1 MVRFKPSVLDE
12 IHAAANT
19 SHSVQFNP
27 AHFSQLPGRISR
39 YSVIIAWPTWDPK
52 LENEKHEPITLR
64 IYRAPSG
71 RWAGCLLVGEAD
83 IGSFDGYDSPDQVEE
98 AARETGV
105 YPDRVE
111 VY

>member
-1 MVRFKPSVLDE
+1 M
-12 IHAAANT
+12 
-19 SHSVQFNP
+19 
-27 AHFSQLPGRISR
+27 
-39 YSVIIAWPTWDPK
+39 
-52 LENEKHEPITLR
+52 ENEIDEAVTLR

-71 RWAGCLLVGEAD
+71 QWEGRLFVGAEEM
-83 IGSFDGYDSPDQVEE
+83 GSFAEYSSPEAVEE